1 MLLSSNFPHLINFHL
16 HITFSQDDSPTTNDR
31 IQLLKT
37 FHTSYFRSHK
47 WYFAF
52 IHRPSITNI
61 ELFSIPLINNK
72 ISFNLYDTHIE
83 TIGCDKNMF
92 IHIKELS
99 LFLKTSNE
107 NSILSNS
114 FFPNVKTL
122 KLISEFQDHEPF
134 PKMLFVHISHLIKF
148 SRLKSLEFIGVNFP
162 STSLV
167 LLDYTSNLQSL
178 TIPLNS
184 LIKMTK
190 ILNDETICSRL
201 TKLIKH
207 LTIT

>member
-1 MLLSSNFPHLINFHL
+1 
-16 HITFSQDDSPTTNDR
+16 
-31 IQLLKT
+31 
-37 FHTSYFRSHK
+37 
-47 WYFAF
+47 
-52 IHRPSITNI
+52 
-61 ELFSIPLINNK
+61 
-72 ISFNLYDTHIE
+72 
-83 TIGCDKNMF
+83 
-92 IHIKELS
+92 
-99 LFLKTSNE
+99 
-107 NSILSNS
+107 
-114 FFPNVKTL
+114 
-122 KLISEFQDHEPF
+122 
-134 PKMLFVHISHLIKF
+134 MLFVHISHLMQF
-148 SRLKSLEFIGVNFP
+148 PRLKSLEFVGVNFP